1 MFYGFMAVAA
11 LVLAIMF
18 DCMIHASLR
27 DRIMRLE
34 RIEQE
39 RRAMEDAELE
49 RKIKAAYEKPMFE
62 YINGAIGRHD
72 VSADYEKFYT
82 ELAHLYEE
90 EAKEFE

>member
-1 MFYGFMAVAA
+1 MFYAFMAVAA

-18 DCMIHASLR
+18 DCMIHASMR

-34 RIEQE
+34 RIEEE

-49 RKIKAAYEKPMFE
+49 KKLKTAYHDNIFE
-62 YINGAIGRHD
+62 CINGAVAHD
-72 VSADYEKFYT
+72 VSEDYAKFYT

-90 EAKEFE
+90 EAKESE